1 MMKILVVT
9 LLPILM
15 MASFMSSKAQI
26 TATIKGLDSD
36 TVYVWQYPLA
46 NIEDM
51 RKDTLIANNNM
62 FTYQIPEEPT
72 AYAIIPHKAVY
83 TRSDGGFY
91 IAQTKFIEL
100 FSLPDEQIN
109 IEGELEDYYLDYQI
123 SGNMVSRALGQ
134 LRTSYKSPAIE
145 AVKIELKMDSIR
157 ENGGTQD
164 QINELFHTRGQY
176 FGEIAQAK
184 TEYVNNNFDQ
194 DLSAYLI
201 SRFSLEKFATYYPK
215 LTEDIRNGMFHDIL
229 EHSYKNYQEFSA
241 VKLAE
246 QTLTTGKDAPHFELK
261 DNNDKVVSLSDFEG
275 ELIVLDFWG
284 TWCSPC
290 LDEIP
295 KLKSFYENNKKD
307 IVLIGI
313 ACNEE
318 KDEWNAAIKNYGLEW
333 PQLINSD
340 KNDVAVMYGIGTY
353 PTKIVI
359 DKNLKIVKRFV
370 GATEE
375 FFTEI
380 EELMK

>member
-1 MMKILVVT
+1 MKIVVVT

-15 MASFMSSKAQI
+15 IAPFMPSKAQI
-26 TATIKGLDSD
+26 TATIKGLDND

-46 NIEDM
+46 NIDDM

-62 FTYQIPEEPT
+62 FTYQVPEEPT
-72 AYAIIPHKAVY
+72 AYAIIPSEAVY

-123 SGNMVSRALGQ
+123 SGNEVSRALG
-134 LRTSYKSPAIE
+134 LFRTSYKAPAIE
-145 AVKIELKMDSIR
+145 AVKIELKMDSIG
-157 ENGGTQD
+157 ENGITQD

-176 FGEIAQAK
+176 FGEISQTK

-201 SRFSLEKFATYYPK
+201 SRFSLEKFATYYPE
-215 LTEDIRNGMFHDIL
+215 LTEDVRTGMFRNVL
-229 EHSYKNYQEFSA
+229 ENADRNYQKFSA

-246 QTLTTGKDAPHFELK
+246 ESLAIGNDAPHFELK
-261 DNNDKVVSLSDFEG
+261 DNNGKVVSLSDFEG
-275 ELIVLDFWG
+275 KIIVLDFWG
-284 TWCSPC
+284 TWCPPC
-290 LDEIP
+290 LNEIP
-295 KLKSFYENNKKD
+295 KLKSFYEKNKKD

-318 KDEWNAAIKNYGLEW
+318 KDVWNAAIKNYGLEW

-340 KNDVAVMYGIGTY
+340 KNDIAVMYGINTY

-359 DKNLKIVKRFV
+359 DRNLKVVKRFV

-380 EELMK
+380 EVK